1 MDSKEEEEV
10 TKKKRAF
17 LSTLGRIFLWII
29 ASVIFLIILVFILIQ
44 TSFVQN
50 FARKK
55 VVTYLEHKLK
65 TKVAIGKLNV
75 DFPSAISLQNVFIED
90 QSKDTLLYGG
100 EIKVNINM
108 FRLLKNDIQIK
119 RIALNNIVLEV
130 KRLPPDSV
138 FNFQFI
144 VDAFTT
150 EQKKVSEKQDTA
162 TLKMNI
168 DEILVNQTRIVYNDA
183 FTGNDMDLVFGH
195 FDSKISTFDPT
206 HLLFNV
212 PSVTLDGLKGYFY
225 QNEPLKQPI
234 KKTVAEASAQPENYL
249 QFINKE
255 INLSNID
262 VAYKSQSS
270 HINST
275 FVIADAKVHPK
286 TIDLKNSII
295 TLNDLSMDHS
305 DIAVKTASTVPD
317 KKPKD
322 TVVTAPTPPMKVI
335 AGAIKLKSINV
346 KFDDQSAPKAPS
358 GMDFSHLGIKNL
370 NVDISNLEYS
380 ADTTLLTM
388 NTASMEEKSGFVLNN
403 FSGDFLMDSTG
414 VSLKNF
420 LIQTPGSELKNT
432 AVITYPSLAAIK
444 SNPGNLGLDID
455 LENSKMS
462 MKDVWTFMPQLKAQ
476 MPSLSPNSTIYVD
489 ARIKGKVSDLNLQ
502 KIVLRGLT
510 TTDININGIIKG
522 MPDVKK
528 MYADLHINNFQT
540 SRQDMLGFIPKKSLP
555 KNISLPVAL
564 SATGFVKGDMNNLTT
579 DLTVNSTDGGAKING
594 TLVNIT
600 DKNKARYNVAL
611 EARNLKL
618 GSIMQN
624 PKLGPLTADIKANG
638 TGYDPKT
645 ANATF
650 TGIVS
655 DATLNNYHYHDIKA
669 NGNIANQKYTV
680 NATVHDPNLD
690 AVVYANG
697 TFSGKYPSLVL
708 KSTID
713 SIKTLPLHLTT
724 NKMIYHGRIDA
735 NFSDLDPDHLNG
747 TLDVT
752 HSILV
757 NDSQRITIDSLSL
770 VALNS
775 GGNQSLTAKTD
786 FLSASINGQYKLTQL
801 ADVFQQAI
809 DPYFSIS
816 NQKNKVKV
824 DPYHFTLTAGVV
836 NNAAL
841 QAFLPSVKQLRPV
854 SLKGN
859 FASDS
864 GWNVAIKSPHIVYG
878 TMIID
883 SLNFNA
889 ATKNNAL
896 VFNTSLNQFKSGTS
910 ISVYATTLDGSLKN
924 NDLDFTLNIKDQKSK
939 NKYRLSGNLNQ
950 PALNKYV
957 FSLKPDSLLLNYDKW
972 TVNTGNQIEYFNKSI
987 TAHNFILSQGSQQ
1000 FTVNSTGG
1008 GTNSPLEVN
1017 FKNFRIETLT
1027 GFIQNDSLMVNG
1039 LLNGNAV
1046 LKDLQTQPTFTTD
1059 LTITDLSIYKDTLGD
1074 LTAKVNNNVANL
1086 YRADVSLTGRG
1097 NSVNLTG
1104 NYQVKPTNSSYDLV
1118 LNIASLQ
1125 MKSLEG
1131 FTKGQIKD
1139 ARGFLYGKVAMNGSL
1154 NKPNIDGLIHFDN
1167 TAFNLSMINNVFK
1180 VDKEAIAII
1189 NNKGIILNTF
1199 TIRDTA
1205 NNAIVI
1211 DGALNTPDFFNYT
1224 FDLKINANNF
1234 QAINSTKK
1242 DNNLFYGK
1250 MVFSTNMTV
1259 KGTPTHPVV
1268 DGNLTINDKTD
1279 FTVVLPQ
1286 NEPGVEKRQGI
1297 VRFVDMSAT
1306 AEDSLFMSPYDSL
1319 KKSPLVGYD
1328 VSLNIVV
1335 DKNAVFNMIVDAGN
1349 GDFLRLKGSGQ
1360 MTGGIDA
1367 SGKITLVG
1375 SYEIEEGTYNLSFNF
1390 LKRKFDIQKGSRI
1403 VWTGEPTTAQINVT
1417 AIYVAN
1423 TAPIDLVQGQI
1434 DASQTNEN
1442 IYKQKLPFEVH
1453 LLLQGELLK
1462 PQLTFDIVLPE
1473 DKNYNVSK
1481 DIISTVETK
1490 LAQIRQEP
1498 AEMNK
1503 QVFALLLLN
1512 RFVGEDP
1519 FSSNGGSM
1527 NAGTYAMQSVSRL
1540 LSEQLNQLAQ
1550 NLIQGVD
1557 INFDLATTQDYTT
1570 GSEQNRTDL
1579 NVGVSKR
1586 LLSDRLTVSVGSDF
1600 EVQGPMQSNQQQSNL
1615 AGDIAVNYK
1624 LSKDGRYLLRAYRKN
1639 DYTGEIEGYVIETG
1653 VGFIITVDYNKFS
1666 QIFSSKAQRRKKRE
1680 IRKDNRKIT
1689 KADNAKKESEQRIT
1703 PPSKASTNDK

>member
-119 RIALNNIVLEV
+119 EIALNNIVLEV

-212 PSVTLDGLKGYFY
+212 PFITLDGLKGYFY

-305 DIAVKTASTVPD
+305 DIAVETVSTVPD

-388 NTASMEEKSGFVLNN
+388 NAASMEEKSGFVLNN
-403 FSGDFLMDSTG
+403 LSGDFLMDSTG

-528 MYADLHINNFQT
+528 MYADLHINKFQT

-564 SATGFVKGDMNNLTT
+564 SVTGFVKGDMNNLTT

-618 GSIMQN
+618 GSMMQN

-680 NATVHDPNLD
+680 NAAVHDPNLD

-1624 LSKDGRYLLRAYRKN
+1624 LSKDGRYMLRAYRKN

-1689 KADNAKKESEQRIT
+1689 KVDNAKKESEQRIT